1 MSRKRKRFVGVQFV
15 ETVRVGKR
23 TFAFGIYGDNKV
35 GKVPFAGLAEKNP
48 EDSDNAVRGRNL
60 AIGRAFENLGKEIEK
75 REWTKLKHTTKSQPK
90 EHVLS
95 AKEVSALKSTPEA
108 VAKREARAKKHDKAS
123 AKTSTTKTKAN
134 PKSSKAGTVAYTEKR

>member
-23 TFAFGIYGDNKV
+23 TFAFGVYGDNKV

-48 EDSDNAVRGRNL
+48 EDKENAVRGRNL
-60 AIGRAFENLGKEIEK
+60 AIGRAFETLGKEIEK
-75 REWTKLKHTTKSQPK
+75 REWAKLKRAPESKPSN
-90 EHVLS
+90 HVLT

-108 VAKREARAKKHDKAS
+108 VSKREARAKKHDKAS
-123 AKTSTTKTKAN
+123 TKTRVTKAKADT
-134 PKSSKAGTVAYTEKR
+134 KSRKAETK

>member
-1 MSRKRKRFVGVQFV
+1 MSKKRKRFVGVQFV

-48 EDSDNAVRGRNL
+48 EDSENAARGRNL
-60 AIGRAFENLGKEIEK
+60 AIGRAFETLGKEIEK
-75 REWTKLKHTTKSQPK
+75 REWSKLKRTSKEVKPK
-90 EHVLS
+90 DHALS
-95 AKEVSALKSTPEA
+95 AFEVSVLKNAPEA

-123 AKTSTTKTKAN
+123 TKTRVTKTKADT
-134 PKSSKAGTVAYTEKR
+134 KGRKAKETN

>member
-1 MSRKRKRFVGVQFV
+1 MSRRKRKRFVGIQFV

-48 EDSDNAVRGRNL
+48 EDKENAVRGRNL
-60 AIGRAFENLGKEIEK
+60 AIGRAFESLGKEIEK
-75 REWTKLKHTTKSQPK
+75 REWAKLKHTVESNPK

-95 AKEVSALKSTPEA
+95 TKEVSALKNAPEA

-123 AKTSTTKTKAN
+123 AKASVTKAKTGT
-134 PKSSKAGTVAYTEKR
+134 KSRKAKETV